1 MSKGY
6 NVKPDGKVEVTDFLF
21 KSQLSLRPLISFW
34 QSATGEKEKM
44 KSAFAETILA
54 RLDQTPE
61 LKEPINDWK
70 IIDKYTDMVD
80 VLMSIIYPAS
90 QWNKLIAASFA
101 PFHYLKFYGTEYFDE
116 KLNLDDLAIS
126 SKEEF
131 KRHNSGFSR
140 TMKGYH
146 LILHKC
152 YGLEL
157 NKDFSVILDVHNKE
171 TGLVKY
177 YQLEYDIKFLNV
189 NIIGV
194 KPELTKEEIEE
205 LLSAPTNV
213 ALWMEKLPPE
223 NFEFE
228 GFVTIRGVDVTKQQI
243 LSHLKH
249 ELLEKDVLI
258 SEEAFVP
265 LRNMMRSYFE
275 CPQLKIGMAS
285 MMMSKDILKPGQK
298 VGFSFVLDDNCALL
312 CDDFSG
318 SIYEKAFTGKK
329 PVVLENIEK
338 IENRNKVEEEIL
350 RQGIKSL
357 IVAPLLNG
365 DEPVGILE
373 IGSPTPKALTNYELY
388 HLKEILS
395 LFATFLKRSNEE
407 HENKIEAIMKEE
419 FTVMHPSV
427 EWRFIDAATNLFEER
442 KKNKNAEIEPIVFEN
457 VYPLYGVSDIRNSSN
472 YRNESIQ
479 HDLITHLNLVDNLM
493 ENVLKYRNLPIVDEM
508 RYRVNK
514 FKKSIKKGL
523 NSGDEVTVLEFLHH
537 EVDNLLDHFKSE
549 IPEMSDS
556 IEEYYSRLNPNLRS
570 FYDKRKEYEESVSA
584 INDCISGYLD
594 EAQAEAQEMF
604 PHYFEKYKTDGVE
617 HGLYIGASLV
627 NDRKYDEM
635 YLRNLRLWQL
645 LSMSEIA
652 KRTHDLLPELS
663 VPLETTHLILVQ
675 NTPLAIRFRIDEKKF
690 DVDGTYNIRYEIMKK
705 RIDKAVISGTTERL
719 TQPGKIA
726 IVYSQQKEA
735 DEYLKYIDYLK
746 GVGIIKKEVE
756 DLDLEEMQGVHGLKA
771 LRITVNLEKAGS
783 GTSINQ
789 QEVNEMLESVSK
801 SVN

>member
-6 NVKPDGKVEVTDFLF
+6 KIQPDGKVEVTDFLF
-21 KSQLSLRPLISFW
+21 KSQLSLRPLINFW
-34 QSATGEKEKM
+34 KSATNEKEKM
-44 KSAFAETILA
+44 KSAFAESILEK
-54 RLDQTPE
+54 LDKIPE
-61 LKEPINDWK
+61 LKEPINDQQ
-70 IIDKYTDMVD
+70 IIDNNRDMVD

-90 QWNKLIAASFA
+90 QWNKLIAASFS
-101 PFHYLKFYGTEYFDE
+101 PFQFIKFYGTEYFEE
-116 KLNLDDLAIS
+116 KLNFELDEIS
-126 SKEEF
+126 RKKDF
-131 KRHNSGFSR
+131 KKNSSGFAR

-152 YGLEL
+152 YDLEL
-157 NKDFSVILDVHNKE
+157 NKDFSTILDVQNHE

-189 NIIGV
+189 NIIGT
-194 KPELTKEEIEE
+194 KPDLTKKDIEE

-258 SEEAFVP
+258 SEDAFLP
-265 LRNMMRSYFE
+265 LRNMMRSYFD
-275 CPQLKIGMAS
+275 CPHLKIGMGS
-285 MMMSKDILKPGQK
+285 MMMNNDLMKIGKK
-298 VGFSFVLDDNCALL
+298 VGFSFVLDDNMALK
-312 CDDFSG
+312 CDDFRG
-318 SIYEKAFTGKK
+318 SIYEKAFTDRK
-329 PVVLENIEK
+329 PIVIENIESIK
-338 IENRNKVEEEIL
+338 KKSVVEEAIL
-350 RQGIKSL
+350 KQGIKNL
-357 IVAPLLNG
+357 IVAPLFDG

-373 IGSPTPKALTNYELY
+373 IGSPTPRALTNYELY

-407 HENKIEAIMKEE
+407 HESKIEAIIKEE

-442 KKNKNAEIEPIVFEN
+442 QRNKNAEIEPIVFED

-479 HDLITHLNLVDNLM
+479 HDLIAHLSLVDELL
-493 ENVLKYRNLPIVDEM
+493 EGVHKYRNLPIVDEM
-508 RYRVNK
+508 RFRVNK
-514 FKKSIKKGL
+514 YKKSIKNGL
-523 NSGDEVTVLEFLHH
+523 SSGDEVTVLEFLHL

-549 IPEMSDS
+549 IPEMSDA
-556 IEEYYSRLNPNLRS
+556 IKDYYSRLNPNLRS

-584 INDCISGYLD
+584 INDCISGFLD
-594 EAQAEAQEMF
+594 DAQIEAQKMF

-645 LSMSEIA
+645 LSMSKIA
-652 KRTHDLLPELS
+652 KLTHDLLPELS

-746 GVGIIKKEVE
+746 GTGVIKKEVE
-756 DLDLEEMQGVHGLKA
+756 HLDLEEMQGVQGLKA
-771 LRITVNLEKAGS
+771 LRVTVNLDKQGE
-783 GTSINQ
+783 TSISK
-789 QEVNEMLESVSK
+789 EKVEEILENVAK